1 MLKVSQLMRIY
12 VYRPKRGR
20 KDDPKTLEL
29 KDLSVVGQV
38 RQVVFAPKGD
48 SVVGLL
54 VRRPDV
60 AGMVKREDAFV
71 ALDSIVATDDGLV
84 VSREEGGMDAEA
96 IERLGLDWNR
106 CILWTG
112 MDAKT
117 TDNKELGWVD
127 DVEFSPKTGR
137 VKAFYVGDGGVAK
150 SLVGNVVIPGN
161 MLVGYKE
168 GYMLVKPEVA
178 DLSLNGGLA
187 AKAGE
192 GYARAKQSG
201 KAVASKAGKV
211 ADDAVQK
218 GARGLGRA
226 IGKAK
231 KNAGGSP
238 RGMFGAF
245 MDEYRK
251 ASK

>member
-1 MLKVSQLMRIY
+1 
-12 VYRPKRGR
+12 
-20 KDDPKTLEL
+20 
-29 KDLSVVGQV
+29 
-38 RQVVFAPKGD
+38 
-48 SVVGLL
+48 
-54 VRRPDV
+54 
-60 AGMVKREDAFV
+60 
-71 ALDSIVATDDGLV
+71 
-84 VSREEGGMDAEA
+84 
-96 IERLGLDWNR
+96 
-106 CILWTG
+106 
-112 MDAKT
+112 
-117 TDNKELGWVD
+117 
-127 DVEFSPKTGR
+127 
-137 VKAFYVGDGGVAK
+137 
-150 SLVGNVVIPGN
+150 
-161 MLVGYKE
+161 
-168 GYMLVKPEVA
+168 MLVKPEAA
-178 DLSLNGGLA
+178 DLSLNGGFA

-245 MDEYRK
+245 MDEYRT